1 MSSMNYEKMTV
12 AELRKT
18 AKELGVKLGSG
29 LAKQAIID
37 KLKEADSAGRDE
49 EPAGPAV
56 PAAPAP
62 RPVRTASIITDDEG
76 EDGDDTP
83 VLTVTSPVRPVRP
96 QPVSRPAAER
106 EKPSSLSSIS
116 SKAPAFTLEGSKSWH
131 NPRAYQPSYSS
142 RSSYTPSSQRPYGGD
157 KAGADKGYSPRGY
170 SPAPRSEY
178 TGYASQAPQTSRF
191 GPEIPDS
198 GREARPTEQ
207 DLHAGPQMPYRSE
220 SRPAEPPA
228 VQVPDPVRA
237 ESASPTVFEMLATGE
252 CGDGNGILEIHPDG
266 YGFLRTESLNP
277 GKKDVYVSNAQIRR
291 FNLRSGDL
299 ISGKTRPQREGD
311 RYSAL
316 LYITQVNGAAP
327 EENSQRISF
336 DSLTPIY
343 PRKQI
348 RFSSASPDNPFLKAV
363 DIFCP
368 IGYGQRAAIITP
380 PRSSEGAL
388 ISPMAQAVSGLNPD
402 AHLITLLID
411 VRPEDVTEFKD
422 QGISEVIYTTIESS
436 PENHIH
442 TAELCM
448 ERAMRLVEQKKDV
461 IVFLDSLTRLCRA
474 LNALA
479 PASARSLAG
488 GLAAGSTFRAR
499 KLFGAARNLREG
511 GSLTVVALL
520 NSTSQP
526 LDDAILEDFSG
537 TGNMCAVLK
546 RPRDGSP
553 ALPDLSSSF
562 TRKSELMQSEQ
573 EKSVADQL
581 RAQIQEMKDPDA
593 SLLEFL
599 SVKR

>member
-18 AKELGVKLGSG
+18 AKEMGVKLASG
-29 LAKQAIID
+29 MAKQAIID
-37 KLKEADSAGRDE
+37 RLKEADGARQDQ

-56 PAAPAP
+56 PAASAP

-76 EDGDDTP
+76 EDSDDTP
-83 VLTVTSPVRPVRP
+83 VLTVTSPIRPART
-96 QPVSRPAAER
+96 QPVSRPAADR

-142 RSSYTPSSQRPYGGD
+142 RPSYPSSQRPYSGD
-157 KAGADKGYSPRGY
+157 KAGADKGYSPRNY

-178 TGYASQAPQTSRF
+178 TGYASQAQQQPSRF
-191 GPEIPDS
+191 GPEIPDT
-198 GREARPTEQ
+198 GREARPAEA
-207 DLHAGPQMPYRSE
+207 DLHAGPQMPYRAE
-220 SRPAEPPA
+220 PRPAEPPA
-228 VQVPDPVRA
+228 VQMPDPGRT
-237 ESASPTVFEMLATGE
+237 ESTSPTVFEMLATGE
-252 CGDGNGILEIHPDG
+252 CGDGAGILEIHPDG

-299 ISGKTRPQREGD
+299 ITGKTRPQREGD

-348 RFSSASPDNPFLKAV
+348 RFSEASPDNPLLKAI

-368 IGYGQRAAIITP
+368 IGYGQRAAIVAP

-388 ISPMAQAVSGLNPD
+388 IASMAKAVSGLNPD
-402 AHLITLLID
+402 AQLITLLID
-411 VRPEDVTEFKD
+411 ARPEDVTEFKD
-422 QGISEVIYTTIESS
+422 QGISEVIYSTIESS
-436 PENHIH
+436 PENQVH
-442 TAELCM
+442 TAEMCI

-461 IVFLDSLTRLCRA
+461 IVFLDSLTRLGRA

-479 PASARSLAG
+479 PATARSLAG

-511 GSLTVVALL
+511 GSLTIIALL

-526 LDDAILEDFSG
+526 LDDAILDDLRG

-546 RPRDGSP
+546 RARDGS

-562 TRKSELMQSEQ
+562 TRKSELMLSEQ

-581 RAQIQEMKDPDA
+581 RAQIQEMEDPDA

-599 SVKR
+599 SAKR